1 MSLFN
6 KTLLHNKPANFNSRH
21 ISVVMIWLKILNELE
36 HIKKN
41 DKGKKNAREHMW
53 KNFSIDKPSEMLTSV
68 TREGS
73 RKRTHGLSM

>member
-1 MSLFN
+1 
-6 KTLLHNKPANFNSRH
+6 
-21 ISVVMIWLKILNELE
+21 
-36 HIKKN
+36 
-41 DKGKKNAREHMW
+41 MW